1 MNTMTEQTNMT
12 TAVAEERQIKILLVD
27 DDEMIR
33 KSAGA
38 FLRKMGHEVIF
49 ATNGREGLE
58 RFEQEG
64 ADIVISDIMMPDVD
78 GLDFMRSL
86 KERGSDVEVILVTGH
101 GDLETAVEALRQ
113 GAFDFFTKPV
123 RLEELKAALERT
135 RRYQSIRRE
144 KDRIQARLK
153 SLTRTSDFDE
163 SEIIGESDAMAQ
175 VGQLVEKVAHTERT
189 TVLIRGES
197 GTGKELV
204 ARAIHRSSPRA
215 NAAFISINC
224 TAVPDSL
231 FESELFG
238 HEKGSFTDATQSRKG
253 MFELSHGGT
262 LFLDEVGDMSP
273 ASQGKILR
281 ALEER
286 VIRRVGGVEEIP
298 VDVRLVAATNQDLD
312 QLLSNGA
319 FRQDLFFRL
328 NVFTIDLPPL
338 RERGDDV
345 LLLAYH
351 YLGRYAREFR
361 KDISGIDKEATRLL
375 RGYEFPGNVRELR
388 NLVERAVILTDG
400 PSLTVSELADL
411 QTTATTTDP
420 AGSDPGQPLTLV
432 EFERRAIVQA
442 LESSGGNQTE
452 AARRLGIGTDALR
465 YRLKKHNL

>member
-1 MNTMTEQTNMT
+1 MKPMTEQTDINT
-12 TAVAEERQIKILLVD
+12 VAEERQIKILLVD

-38 FLRKMGHEVIF
+38 FLRKMGHEVVY

-78 GLDFMRSL
+78 GLDFLRSL

-101 GDLETAVEALRQ
+101 GDLETAVEALRH

-135 RRYQSIRRE
+135 SRYQSIRRE
-144 KDRIQARLK
+144 KDRIQARLE
-153 SLTRTSDFDE
+153 SLVLAADPVDQSV
-163 SEIIGESDAMAQ
+163 IIGESDAMAQ
-175 VGQLVEKVAHTERT
+175 VGELVAKVARTERT

-204 ARAIHRSSPRA
+204 ARAIHRGSPRA
-215 NAAFISINC
+215 DAAFISINC

-231 FESELFG
+231 LESELFG

-262 LFLDEVGDMSP
+262 LLLDEVGDMTP
-273 ASQGKILR
+273 ASQSKILR

-298 VDVRLVAATNQDLD
+298 VDVRLVAATNQNLD
-312 QLLSNGA
+312 ELLNDGS

-361 KDISGIDKEATRLL
+361 KDISVIDEAATRLL
-375 RGYEFPGNVRELR
+375 RRYEFPGNVRELR
-388 NLVERAVILTDG
+388 NLIERAVILADG
-400 PSLTVSELADL
+400 ASLSVNELADL
-411 QTTATTTDP
+411 HATAQP
-420 AGSDPGQPLTLV
+420 ADPGVDEHLTLV
-432 EFERRAIVQA
+432 ESERRAIVHA
-442 LESSGGNQTE
+442 LDSSGGNQTA

>member
-1 MNTMTEQTNMT
+1 MM

-58 RFEQEG
+58 RFEQDG

-78 GLDFMRSL
+78 GLDFLRSL
-86 KERGSDVEVILVTGH
+86 KERDSDVEVILVTGY

-123 RLEELKAALERT
+123 RLEELKAALEHT
-135 RRYQSIRRE
+135 RRYQAIRRE
-144 KDRIQARLK
+144 KDRIQARLE
-153 SLTRTSDFDE
+153 SLTRSSDHDQPD
-163 SEIIGESDAMAQ
+163 IIGESDVMGQ
-175 VGQLVEKVAHTERT
+175 VAGLVEKVARTERT

-204 ARAIHRSSPRA
+204 ARAIHRSSERA

-224 TAVPDSL
+224 TAVPDGL

-273 ASQGKILR
+273 ASQAKILR

-312 QLLSNGA
+312 ELLSNGT

-361 KDISGIDKEATRLL
+361 KDISSIDKEATRLL

-388 NLVERAVILTDG
+388 NLVERAVILADG

-411 QTTATTTDP
+411 QTTAVTADP
-420 AGSDPGQPLTLV
+420 GSDSDEQLTLV
-432 EFERRAIVQA
+432 QFERRAIVQA
-442 LESSGGNQTE
+442 LASSGGNQTE

>member
-1 MNTMTEQTNMT
+1 MKPMTEQTDINT
-12 TAVAEERQIKILLVD
+12 VAEERQIKILLVD

-38 FLRKMGHEVIF
+38 FLRKMGHEAVY

-64 ADIVISDIMMPDVD
+64 PDIVISDIMMPDVD
-78 GLDFMRSL
+78 GLDFLRSL

-101 GDLETAVEALRQ
+101 GDLETAVEALRH

-135 RRYQSIRRE
+135 SRYQSIRRE
-144 KDRIQARLK
+144 KDRIQARLE
-153 SLTRTSDFDE
+153 SLVLAADPVDQSV
-163 SEIIGESDAMAQ
+163 IIGESDAMAQ
-175 VGQLVEKVAHTERT
+175 VGELVAKVARTERT

-204 ARAIHRSSPRA
+204 ARAIHRGSPRA
-215 NAAFISINC
+215 DAAFISINC

-231 FESELFG
+231 LESELFG

-262 LFLDEVGDMSP
+262 LLLDEVGDMTP
-273 ASQGKILR
+273 ASQSKILR

-298 VDVRLVAATNQDLD
+298 VDVRLVAATNQNLD
-312 QLLSNGA
+312 ELLNDGS

-361 KDISGIDKEATRLL
+361 KEAPPQNLWVKGPASADGH
-375 RGYEFPGNVRELR
+375 RGSRG
-388 NLVERAVILTDG
+388 
-400 PSLTVSELADL
+400 
-411 QTTATTTDP
+411 
-420 AGSDPGQPLTLV
+420 
-432 EFERRAIVQA
+432 
-442 LESSGGNQTE
+442 
-452 AARRLGIGTDALR
+452 
-465 YRLKKHNL
+465 

>member
-1 MNTMTEQTNMT
+1 MVP
-12 TAVAEERQIKILLVD
+12 AVADERQIKILLVD

-58 RFEQEG
+58 WFEREG

-78 GLDFMRSL
+78 GLDFLRSL

-101 GDLETAVEALRQ
+101 GDLDTAVEALRQ

-144 KDRIQARLK
+144 KDRIQARLE
-153 SLTRTSDFDE
+153 SLVRSSDVDQ
-163 SEIIGESDAMAQ
+163 SDIIGESDAMAH
-175 VGQLVEKVAHTERT
+175 VGRLVAKVASTERT

-197 GTGKELV
+197 GAGKELV
-204 ARAIHRSSPRA
+204 ARAIHRASPRA
-215 NAAFISINC
+215 DAAFISINC

-262 LFLDEVGDMSP
+262 LFLDEVGDVSP
-273 ASQGKILR
+273 ASQAKILR

-312 QLLSNGA
+312 ALLSHGT

-328 NVFTIDLPPL
+328 NLFTIDLPPL

-351 YLGRYAREFR
+351 YLRRYASEFR
-361 KDISGIDKEATRLL
+361 KDISSIDDAATRLL
-375 RGYEFPGNVRELR
+375 RDCAFPGNVRELR
-388 NLVERAVILTDG
+388 NLIERAVILAEEG
-400 PSLTVSELADL
+400 SSLTVSELADL
-411 QTTATTTDP
+411 KNTSDTSGPRAVD
-420 AGSDPGQPLTLV
+420 AGEPLTLV
-432 EFERRAIVQA
+432 EFERQAIAQA

-452 AARRLGIGTDALR
+452 AARRLSIGTDALR